1 MSRYNT
7 AEAINNDEPEFS
19 TGEDFTKLLN
29 ESETSRVAEGSLVDG
44 EIIAVDEDW
53 VTIDVGLKSEGRI
66 SIKEFYEL
74 GEKPNLKVGD
84 NVQVSLER
92 YESRGGEIILS
103 REKALREA
111 SWQRLEKELKSQTP
125 VDGVIFG
132 QVKGGFTVDLGGA
145 VAFLPGSQV
154 DVRPLKDINAIANV
168 KQKFVILKMDKKRG
182 NIIVSRRAIM
192 EESRAE
198 ARDEMLKGVKVGD
211 ILDGTVK
218 NLTNYGA
225 FLDLGG
231 LDGLL
236 HVTDISWKRI
246 SHPSE
251 VLKLGQKIK
260 VQVIKFDEETK
271 RISLGMKQLDSN
283 PWEGISGKF
292 QVGQRVKGKVANIA
306 DYGVFVEL
314 EDGIEGLIHVSEL
327 SWVKKN
333 QNPNKVVKLGDE
345 VEVQVLEVD
354 QEKRRISLGLKQCQQ
369 NPWQSFAANNAEGDV
384 IEGEIKNVSDFGFF
398 VGLEGGI
405 DGLVHYSDLSWTES
419 GEEALKKFKKGD
431 VVKAKILSMD
441 IDKERIS
448 LGIKQ
453 LDGEGSAGGEVLE
466 ALGKLSKGDAVTCKV
481 EAVQKDGIE
490 VTVGETSIRAFIK
503 KADLSK
509 ERSEQRPER
518 FAVGDRVDAAITAIN
533 AKKGQVSVSVKA
545 LEIEEHKRAIEEYGS
560 TDSGASLGDIL
571 GAALEQKGKK

>member
-1 MSRYNT
+1 MSKYNT
-7 AEAINNDEPEFS
+7 AEAENSFS
-19 TGEDFTKLLN
+19 TGEDFLKLLN
-29 ESETSRVAEGSLVDG
+29 ESETSRVAEGSLVNG
-44 EIIAVDEDW
+44 EVIAIDDDW
-53 VTIDVGLKSEGRI
+53 VTVDVGLKSEGRI

-74 GEKPNLKVGD
+74 GEKPNLQVGD
-84 NVQVSLER
+84 TVQVCLER
-92 YESRGGEIILS
+92 YESRNGDIILS

-111 SWQRLEKELKSQTP
+111 SWQRLEKELKNQTQ

-168 KQKFVILKMDKKRG
+168 KQKFLILKMDKKRG

-211 ILDGTVK
+211 ILDGSVK

-251 VLKLGQKIK
+251 MLKLGQKIK

-283 PWEGISGKF
+283 PWEGISDKF
-292 QVGQRVKGKVANIA
+292 KVGNKVKGKVANIA

-354 QEKRRISLGLKQCQQ
+354 SEKRRISLGLKQCQE
-369 NPWQSFAANNAEGDV
+369 NPWDAFAKNHSEGD
-384 IEGEIKNVSDFGFF
+384 ILEGEIKNVSDFGFF

-405 DGLVHYSDLSWTES
+405 DGLVHYSDLSWTEA
-419 GEEALKKFKKGD
+419 GEEALKNYKKGD
-431 VVKAKILSMD
+431 SIKAKILSMD
-441 IDKERIS
+441 IEKERIS

-453 LDGEGSAGGEVLE
+453 VEGGEGSAGGEIIE
-466 ALGKLSKGDAVTCKV
+466 ALGKLGKGDTVTCKV

-490 VTVGETSIRAFIK
+490 VSVGDTQLKSFIK
-503 KADLSK
+503 KIDLSK

-518 FAVGDRVDAAITAIN
+518 FAVGDRVDAKIIAIN

-545 LEIEEHKRAIEEYGS
+545 LEIDDHKRAIEEYGS

-571 GAALEQKGKK
+571 GAAFEQKAKK

>member
-1 MSRYNT
+1 MSKNNA
-7 AEAINNDEPEFS
+7 AEAQTQEFS
-19 TGEDFTKLLN
+19 TGEDFLQLLQ
-29 ESETSRVAEGSLVDG
+29 ESPTSKVTEGSVVKG
-44 EIIAVDEDW
+44 EVIAVDEDW
-53 VTIDVGLKSEGRI
+53 ITIDVGLKSEGRI
-66 SIKEFYEL
+66 SAKEFYEL
-74 GEKPNLKVGD
+74 GEKPNLNIGD

-211 ILDGTVK
+211 VLDGTVK

-369 NPWQSFAANNAEGDV
+369 NPWQQFAANNAEGDV
-384 IEGEIKNVSDFGFF
+384 LEGEIKNVSDFGFF

-405 DGLVHYSDLSWTES
+405 DGLVHYSDLSWTEA

-441 IDKERIS
+441 IEKERIS
-448 LGIKQ
+448 LGVKQ

-466 ALGKLSKGDAVTCKV
+466 ALGKLNKGDAVTCKV

-490 VTVGETSIRAFIK
+490 VSVGDTNLRAFIK
-503 KADLSK
+503 KPDLSK

>member
-1 MSRYNT
+1 MARLNLA
-7 AEAINNDEPEFS
+7 AELENPFS
-19 TGEDFTKLLN
+19 TGEDFLKLLN
-29 ESETSRVAEGSLVDG
+29 ESDTSRVAEGSLVTGDV
-44 EIIAVDEDW
+44 IAIDDDW
-53 VTIDVGLKSEGRI
+53 VTVDVGLKSEGRI
-66 SIKEFYEL
+66 PLKEFMEL
-74 GEKPNLKVGD
+74 GEKPTVKLGD
-84 NVQVSLER
+84 SVQVTLER
-92 YESRGGEIILS
+92 YESRGGEIVLS

-111 SWQRLEKELKSQTP
+111 SWQRLEKELKTATP

-154 DVRPLKDINAIANV
+154 DVRPLKDINSIANI
-168 KQKFVILKMDKKRG
+168 KQKFIILKMDKKRG

-211 ILDGTVK
+211 VLDGTVK

-260 VQVIKFDEETK
+260 VQVIKFDDETK

-283 PWEGISGKF
+283 PWEGIAGKF
-292 QVGQRVKGKVANIA
+292 TVGQRVKGKVANIA

-354 QEKRRISLGLKQCQQ
+354 SEKRRISLGLKQCQD
-369 NPWQSFAANNAEGDV
+369 NPWSSFSANNAEGDV

-405 DGLVHYSDLSWTES
+405 DGLVHYSDLSWTEA

-441 IDKERIS
+441 IEKERIS
-448 LGIKQ
+448 LGVKQ

-466 ALGKLSKGDAVTCKV
+466 ALGKLQKGDAVTCKV

-490 VTVGETSIRAFIK
+490 VTVGESNIRAFIK

>member
-7 AEAINNDEPEFS
+7 AEAENSFS
-19 TGEDFTKLLN
+19 TGEDFLKLLN
-29 ESETSRVAEGSLVDG
+29 ESETSRVAEGSLING
-44 EIIAVDEDW
+44 EIIAIDDDW
-53 VTIDVGLKSEGRI
+53 ITVDVGLKSEGRV

-74 GEKPNLKVGD
+74 GEKPNLQVGD
-84 NVQVSLER
+84 TVQVCLER

-111 SWQRLEKELKSQTP
+111 SWQRLEKELKDATP

-154 DVRPLKDINAIANV
+154 DVRPLKDINSIANV

-198 ARDEMLKGVKVGD
+198 AREEMLKGVKVGD
-211 ILDGTVK
+211 IIDGTVK

-283 PWEGISGKF
+283 PWEGIIGKF
-292 QVGQRVKGKVANIA
+292 AVGQRVKGKVANIA

-314 EDGIEGLIHVSEL
+314 GDGIEGLIHVSEL

-354 QEKRRISLGLKQCQQ
+354 SDKRRL
-369 NPWQSFAANNAEGDV
+369 AV
-384 IEGEIKNVSDFGFF
+384 I
-398 VGLEGGI
+398 
-405 DGLVHYSDLSWTES
+405 
-419 GEEALKKFKKGD
+419 
-431 VVKAKILSMD
+431 
-441 IDKERIS
+441 
-448 LGIKQ
+448 
-453 LDGEGSAGGEVLE
+453 
-466 ALGKLSKGDAVTCKV
+466 CC
-481 EAVQKDGIE
+481 
-490 VTVGETSIRAFIK
+490 
-503 KADLSK
+503 
-509 ERSEQRPER
+509 
-518 FAVGDRVDAAITAIN
+518 
-533 AKKGQVSVSVKA
+533 
-545 LEIEEHKRAIEEYGS
+545 
-560 TDSGASLGDIL
+560 
-571 GAALEQKGKK
+571 